1 MYFQIKSVQNQQ
13 NTKHRKYKPDRGGQK
28 VDRNTR
34 QILSVII
41 FFLAQD
47 YCNFSDYCSL
57 SYLISIKNKN
67 FVKGPHFF
75 FKVKNISFERNFW
88 QILSDDRQK
97 ITDLHDVPENR
108 RT

>member
-1 MYFQIKSVQNQQ
+1 MYFQIKSVKNQQ

-67 FVKGPHFF
+67 FVERPYFF
-75 FKVKNISFERNFW
+75 F
-88 QILSDDRQK
+88 LSKKRQF
-97 ITDLHDVPENR
+97 
-108 RT
+108 